1 MALTGKNNEEK
12 IWNYLT
18 TQGLTE
24 AGAAGLMG
32 NLYAE
37 SALEPKNLQN
47 SYEKALGFTD
57 STYTAAVDNG
67 SYNGFVHDAAGY
79 GLAQWTY
86 WSRKEALLGYA
97 KARGKSVGDLETQLG
112 FLMEELSSD
121 YKAVLSTLK
130 STGSV
135 KAASN
140 VVLLKFERPADQSV
154 AVQNARAK
162 NGQAY
167 YDKYATSQT
176 VQEGGSSMTE
186 QQLRKKY
193 VDYAITYLGC
203 KESDGSHKKIIDLY
217 NSHTPLA
224 QGYKMKYTDA
234 WCACFVSAM
243 AIGCGLDDIIPLEVS
258 CGRYITLAKNK
269 GIWVESDSYTPK
281 QGDLILYDWDDTG
294 SGDAAS
300 GADHIGIVV
309 SVSGKTIKVIE
320 GNNGDA
326 VAYRTIQVNGR
337 YIRGYVTPKY
347 GSKATGTSSTSGG
360 SSSSGSTASSSCT
373 ALEYKVGDTVQF
385 AGGTHYAS
393 SNASS
398 GTSVKAG
405 PAKITALAKG
415 AKHPYHV
422 IHTDSTSTV
431 YGWVD
436 ATAISGAG
444 SGSTGATYTVQAG
457 DSLWAI
463 AQKQLGNG
471 SRWQEIAQ
479 LNGLT
484 STTIQ
489 IGQVLKLPD

>member
-1 MALTGKNNEEK
+1 MALIGKTNEEK
-12 IWNYLT
+12 IWNYLIS
-18 TQGLTE
+18 QGLTE
-24 AGAAGLMG
+24 AGTAGLMG
-32 NLYAE
+32 NLYSE
-37 SALEPKNLQN
+37 SALQPTNLQN
-47 SYEKALGFTD
+47 SYEKKLGFTD
-57 STYTAAVDNG
+57 TTYTAAVDNG
-67 SYNGFVHDAAGY
+67 TYTGFVNDAAGY

-86 WSRKEALLGYA
+86 WSRKEALLDYA
-97 KARGKSVGDLETQLG
+97 KSHGKSVGDLETQLG
-112 FLMEELSSD
+112 YLMQELEHD

-140 VVLLKFERPADQSV
+140 VVLLKFERPTDQSV

-162 NGQAY
+162 IGQAY
-167 YDKYATSQT
+167 YDKYAAKTAP
-176 VQEGGSSMTE
+176 EGGSMSMTE

-234 WCACFVSAM
+234 WCACYVSAM
-243 AIGCGLDDIIPLEVS
+243 AIGSGLENIIPLEVS
-258 CGRYITLAKNK
+258 CGRYITLAKQK

-294 SGDAAS
+294 SGDATS

-309 SVSGKTIKVIE
+309 SVSGKSIKVIE

-337 YIRGYVTPKY
+337 YIRGFVTPKY
-347 GSKATGTSSTSGG
+347 GSKATGTSSSTTQTPTTS
-360 SSSSGSTASSSCT
+360 TT
-373 ALEYKVGDTVQF
+373 EYKVGDLVQF
-385 AGGTHYAS
+385 AGGKHYVSAS
-393 SNASS
+393 AAS
-398 GTSVKAG
+398 GTTVKAG
-405 PAKITALAKG
+405 PAKITAISAG
-415 AKHPYHV
+415 AKHPYHI

-436 ATAISGAG
+436 ASTISAG
-444 SGSTGATYTVQAG
+444 SSSTVERVYTVQAG

-463 AQKQLGNG
+463 AQRELGNG
-471 SRWQEIAQ
+471 SRWQEISK

-484 STTIQ
+484 STTIRV
-489 IGQVLKLPD
+489 GQKLKLPL

>member
-1 MALTGKNNEEK
+1 MALTGKTNEEK

-18 TQGLTE
+18 AQGLTE

-37 SALEPKNLQN
+37 SGLEPKNLQN
-47 SYEKALGFTD
+47 SYEKKLGFTD
-57 STYTAAVDNG
+57 STYTVAVDSG
-67 SYNGFVHDAAGY
+67 AYKGFVNDSAGY

-86 WSRKEALLGYA
+86 WSRKEALLDYA
-97 KARGKSVGDLETQLG
+97 KARGKSVGDLEAQLG
-112 FLMEELSSD
+112 LLVQELSLD
-121 YKAVLSTLK
+121 YKAVLTTLK
-130 STGSV
+130 ATENV

-162 NGQAY
+162 IGQAY
-167 YDKYATSQT
+167 YDKYAAKAAP
-176 VQEGGSSMTE
+176 EGGSMSMTE

-234 WCACFVSAM
+234 WCACYVSAM
-243 AIGCGLDDIIPLEVS
+243 AIGSGLENIIPLEVS
-258 CGRYITLAKNK
+258 CGRYITLAKQK

-294 SGDAAS
+294 SGDATS

-309 SVSGKTIKVIE
+309 SVSGKSIKVIE

-337 YIRGYVTPKY
+337 YIRGFVTPKY
-347 GSKATGTSSTSGG
+347 GSKATGTSSSTTQTPTTS
-360 SSSSGSTASSSCT
+360 TT
-373 ALEYKVGDTVQF
+373 EYKVGDTVQF
-385 AGGTHYAS
+385 AGGKHYAA

-398 GTSVKAG
+398 GTTVKAG

>member
-1 MALTGKNNEEK
+1 MALTGKTNEEK

-18 TQGLTE
+18 AQGLTE

-37 SALEPKNLQN
+37 SGLEPKNLQN
-47 SYEKALGFTD
+47 SYEKKLGYTD
-57 STYTAAVDNG
+57 STYTVAVDSG
-67 SYNGFVHDAAGY
+67 AYKGFVNDSAGY

-86 WSRKEALLGYA
+86 WSRKEALLDYA
-97 KARGKSVGDLETQLG
+97 KARGKSVGDLEAQLG
-112 FLMEELSSD
+112 LLVQELSLD
-121 YKAVLSTLK
+121 YKAVLTTLK
-130 STGSV
+130 ATENV

-162 NGQAY
+162 IGQAY
-167 YDKYATSQT
+167 YDKYAAKAAP
-176 VQEGGSSMTE
+176 EGGSMSMTE

-243 AIGCGLDDIIPLEVS
+243 AIGTGLTDIIPLEVS
-258 CGRYITLAKNK
+258 CGRYITLAKQK
-269 GIWVESDSYTPK
+269 GIWVEDDSYTPK
-281 QGDLILYDWDDTG
+281 MGDLILYDWDDTG
-294 SGDAAS
+294 SGDATS

-309 SVSGKTIKVIE
+309 SVVGKTIKVIE

-326 VAYRTIQVNGR
+326 VAYRNIQVNGR
-337 YIRGYVTPKY
+337 YIRGFVTPKY
-347 GSKATGTSSTSGG
+347 ASAAGETSSTSG
-360 SSSSGSTASSSCT
+360 SSGSSGSAASSSD
-373 ALEYKVGDTVQF
+373 ASLEYKVGDTVQF
-385 AGGTHYAS
+385 SGGKHYAA

-398 GTSVKAG
+398 GTTVKAG

-444 SGSTGATYTVQAG
+444 SGSTGLTYTVQAG

>member
-1 MALTGKNNEEK
+1 MALTGKTNEEK

-18 TQGLTE
+18 AQGLTE

-37 SALEPKNLQN
+37 SGLEPKNLQN
-47 SYEKALGFTD
+47 SYEKKLGYTD
-57 STYTAAVDNG
+57 STYTVAVDSG
-67 SYNGFVHDAAGY
+67 AYKGFVNDSAGY

-86 WSRKEALLGYA
+86 WSRKEALLDYA
-97 KARGKSVGDLETQLG
+97 KARGKSVGDLEAQLG
-112 FLMEELSSD
+112 LLVQELSLD
-121 YKAVLSTLK
+121 YKAVLTTLK
-130 STGSV
+130 ATENV

-162 NGQAY
+162 IGQAY
-167 YDKYATSQT
+167 YDKYAAKAAP
-176 VQEGGSSMTE
+176 EGGSMSMTE

-203 KESDGSHKKIIDLY
+203 KESDGSFKKIIDLY
-217 NSHTPLA
+217 NSHKPLA

-234 WCACFVSAM
+234 WCACYVSAM
-243 AIGCGLDDIIPLEVS
+243 AIGCGLTDIIPLEVS
-258 CGRYITLAKNK
+258 CGRYITLAKQK

-309 SVSGKTIKVIE
+309 SVSGKSIKVIE
-320 GNNGDA
+320 GNNGNA

-337 YIRGYVTPKY
+337 YIRGFVTPKY
-347 GSKATGTSSTSGG
+347 ASKATSGG
-360 SSSSGSTASSSCT
+360 SQPPATPT
-373 ALEYKVGDTVQF
+373 TEHKVGDVVQF
-385 AGGTHYAS
+385 AGGKHYAA

-398 GTSVKAG
+398 GTTVKAG

-444 SGSTGATYTVQAG
+444 SGSTGLTYTVQAG

>member
-1 MALTGKNNEEK
+1 MALIGKTNEEK
-12 IWNYLT
+12 IWNYLIS
-18 TQGLTE
+18 QGLTE
-24 AGAAGLMG
+24 AGTAGLMG
-32 NLYAE
+32 NLYSE
-37 SALEPKNLQN
+37 SALQPTNLQN
-47 SYEKALGFTD
+47 SYEKKLGFTD
-57 STYTAAVDNG
+57 TTYTAAVDNG
-67 SYNGFVHDAAGY
+67 TYTGFVNDAAGY

-86 WSRKEALLGYA
+86 WSRKEALLDYA
-97 KARGKSVGDLETQLG
+97 KSHGKSVGDLETQLG
-112 FLMEELSSD
+112 YLMQELEHD

-140 VVLLKFERPADQSV
+140 VVLLKFERPADQGV

-162 NGQAY
+162 IGQAY
-167 YDKYATSQT
+167 YDKYAAKAA
-176 VQEGGSSMTE
+176 QEGEMSMTE

-217 NSHTPLA
+217 NSHKPLA

-234 WCACFVSAM
+234 WCACYVSAM
-243 AIGCGLDDIIPLEVS
+243 AIGCGLEDIIPLEVS
-258 CGRYITLAKNK
+258 CGRYITLAKNM
-269 GIWVESDSYTPK
+269 GIWVESDRYTPK
-281 QGDLILYDWDDTG
+281 MGDLILYDWDDTG
-294 SGDAAS
+294 SGDATT

-309 SVSGKTIKVIE
+309 SVTGKTIKVIE
-320 GNNGDA
+320 GNNGDK

-337 YIRGYVTPKY
+337 YIRGFVTPKY
-347 GSKATGTSSTSGG
+347 ASKATSGG
-360 SSSSGSTASSSCT
+360 SQPPATSTT
-373 ALEYKVGDTVQF
+373 EHKVGDKVQF
-385 AGGTHYAS
+385 AGGKHYAA

-398 GTSVKAG
+398 GTAVKAG

-444 SGSTGATYTVQAG
+444 SGSTGLTYTVQAG

>member
-1 MALTGKNNEEK
+1 MLTGKTNEEK
-12 IWNYLT
+12 IWNYLVGK
-18 TQGLTE
+18 GLSAE
-24 AGAAGLMG
+24 GAAGLMG

-37 SALEPKNLQN
+37 SGLNPQNLQN
-47 SYEKALGFTD
+47 TYEKKLGYTD
-57 STYTAAVDNG
+57 ATYTAAVDSGKYQN
-67 SYNGFVHDAAGY
+67 FVHDSAGY

-86 WSRKEALLGYA
+86 WSRKEALLDYA
-97 KARGKSVGDLETQLG
+97 KSHGKSVGDLETQLG
-112 FLMEELSSD
+112 YLMQELEHD

-140 VVLLKFERPADQSV
+140 VVLLKFERPADQGV

-162 NGQAY
+162 IGQAY
-167 YDKYATSQT
+167 YDKYAAKAA
-176 VQEGGSSMTE
+176 QEGEMSMTE

-217 NSHTPLA
+217 NSHKPLA

-234 WCACFVSAM
+234 WCACYVSAM
-243 AIGCGLDDIIPLEVS
+243 AIGCGLEDIIPLEVS
-258 CGRYITLAKNK
+258 CGRYITLAKNM
-269 GIWVESDSYTPK
+269 GIWVESDRYTPK
-281 QGDLILYDWDDTG
+281 MGDLILYDWDDTG
-294 SGDAAS
+294 SGDATT

-309 SVSGKTIKVIE
+309 SVTGKTIKVIE

-337 YIRGYVTPKY
+337 YIRGFVTPKY
-347 GSKATGTSSTSGG
+347 ASAAGETSSTSG
-360 SSSSGSTASSSCT
+360 SSGSSGSAASSSD
-373 ALEYKVGDTVQF
+373 ASLEYKVGDTVQF
-385 AGGTHYAS
+385 SGGKHYAA

-398 GTSVKAG
+398 GTTVKAG

-444 SGSTGATYTVQAG
+444 SGSTGLTYTVQAG

>member
-1 MALTGKNNEEK
+1 MALIGKTNEEK

-18 TQGLTE
+18 AQGLTE
-24 AGAAGLMG
+24 AGTAGLMG

-47 SYEKALGFTD
+47 SYESKLGYTD
-57 STYTAAVDNG
+57 TTYTAAVDNG
-67 SYNGFVHDAAGY
+67 TYTGFVNDAAGY

-86 WSRKEALLGYA
+86 WSRKEALLDYA
-97 KARGKSVGDLETQLG
+97 KSHGKSVGDLETQLG
-112 FLMEELSSD
+112 YLMQELEHD

-140 VVLLKFERPADQSV
+140 VVLLKFERPADQGV

-162 NGQAY
+162 IGQAY
-167 YDKYATSQT
+167 YDKYAAKAA
-176 VQEGGSSMTE
+176 QEGEMSMTE

-217 NSHTPLA
+217 NSHKPLA

-234 WCACFVSAM
+234 WCACYVSAM
-243 AIGCGLDDIIPLEVS
+243 AIGCGLEDIIPLEVS
-258 CGRYITLAKNK
+258 CGRYITLAKNM
-269 GIWVESDSYTPK
+269 GIWVESDRYTPK
-281 QGDLILYDWDDTG
+281 MGDLILYDWDDTG
-294 SGDAAS
+294 SGDATT

-309 SVSGKTIKVIE
+309 SVTGKTIKVIE
-320 GNNGDA
+320 GNNGDK

-337 YIRGYVTPKY
+337 YIRGFVTPKY
-347 GSKATGTSSTSGG
+347 ASKATSGG
-360 SSSSGSTASSSCT
+360 SQPPATSTT
-373 ALEYKVGDTVQF
+373 EHKVGDKVQF
-385 AGGTHYAS
+385 AGGKHYVSAS
-393 SNASS
+393 AAS
-398 GTSVKAG
+398 GTTVKAG
-405 PAKITALAKG
+405 PAKITAISAG
-415 AKHPYHV
+415 AKHPYHI

-436 ATAISGAG
+436 ASTISAG
-444 SGSTGATYTVQAG
+444 SSSTVERVYTVQVG

-463 AQKQLGNG
+463 AQRELGNG
-471 SRWQEIAQ
+471 SRWQEISK

-484 STTIQ
+484 STTIRV
-489 IGQVLKLPD
+489 GQKLKLPE

>member
-1 MALTGKNNEEK
+1 MALTGKTNEEK

-18 TQGLTE
+18 AQGLTE

-37 SALEPKNLQN
+37 SGLEPKNLQN
-47 SYEKALGFTD
+47 SYEKKLGYTD
-57 STYTAAVDNG
+57 ATYTAAVDNG
-67 SYNGFVHDAAGY
+67 TYQNFARDAAGY

-86 WSRKEALLGYA
+86 WSRKEALLDYA

-112 FLMEELSSD
+112 FLVQELSLD
-121 YKAVLSTLK
+121 YKAVLTTLK
-130 STGSV
+130 ATENV

-162 NGQAY
+162 IGQAY
-167 YDKYATSQT
+167 YDKYAAKAAP
-176 VQEGGSSMTE
+176 EGGSMSMTE

-243 AIGCGLDDIIPLEVS
+243 AIGTGLTDIIPLEVS
-258 CGRYITLAKNK
+258 CGRYITLAKQK
-269 GIWVESDSYTPK
+269 GIWVEDDSYTPK
-281 QGDLILYDWDDTG
+281 MGDLILYDWDDTG

-309 SVSGKTIKVIE
+309 SVVGKTIKVIE
-320 GNNGDA
+320 GNNGNA
-326 VAYRTIQVNGR
+326 VAYRNIQVNGR
-337 YIRGYVTPKY
+337 YIRGFVTPKY
-347 GSKATGTSSTSGG
+347 ASKATSGG
-360 SSSSGSTASSSCT
+360 SQPPATSTT
-373 ALEYKVGDTVQF
+373 EHKVGDKVQF
-385 AGGTHYAS
+385 AGGKHYVSAS
-393 SNASS
+393 AAS
-398 GTSVKAG
+398 GTTVKAG
-405 PAKITALAKG
+405 PAKITAISAG
-415 AKHPYHV
+415 AKHPYHI

-436 ATAISGAG
+436 ASTISAG
-444 SGSTGATYTVQAG
+444 SSSTVERVYTVQVG

-463 AQKQLGNG
+463 AQRELGNG
-471 SRWQEIAQ
+471 SRWQEISK

-484 STTIQ
+484 STTIRV
-489 IGQVLKLPD
+489 GQKLKLPE

>member
-234 WCACFVSAM
+234 WCACYVSAM
-243 AIGCGLDDIIPLEVS
+243 AIGCGLEDIIPLEVS
-258 CGRYITLAKNK
+258 CGRYITLAKNM

-281 QGDLILYDWDDTG
+281 TGDLILYDWDDTG
-294 SGDAAS
+294 NGDAAS

-320 GNNGDA
+320 GNNGDK

-337 YIRGYVTPKY
+337 YIRGFVTPKY
-347 GSKATGTSSTSGG
+347 ASKATSGG
-360 SSSSGSTASSSCT
+360 SQPPATSTT
-373 ALEYKVGDTVQF
+373 EHKVGDKVQF
-385 AGGTHYAS
+385 AGGKHYVSAS
-393 SNASS
+393 AAS
-398 GTSVKAG
+398 GTTVKAG
-405 PAKITALAKG
+405 PAKITAISAG
-415 AKHPYHV
+415 AKHPYHI

-436 ATAISGAG
+436 ASTISAG
-444 SGSTGATYTVQAG
+444 SSSTVERVYTVQVG

-463 AQKQLGNG
+463 AQRELGNG
-471 SRWQEIAQ
+471 SRWQEISK

-484 STTIQ
+484 STTIRV
-489 IGQVLKLPD
+489 GQKLKLPE

>member
-24 AGAAGLMG
+24 AGAARLMG

-86 WSRKEALLGYA
+86 WGRKEALLGYA

-224 QGYKMKYTDA
+224 
-234 WCACFVSAM
+234 
-243 AIGCGLDDIIPLEVS
+243 
-258 CGRYITLAKNK
+258 
-269 GIWVESDSYTPK
+269 
-281 QGDLILYDWDDTG
+281 
-294 SGDAAS
+294 
-300 GADHIGIVV
+300 
-309 SVSGKTIKVIE
+309 
-320 GNNGDA
+320 
-326 VAYRTIQVNGR
+326 
-337 YIRGYVTPKY
+337 
-347 GSKATGTSSTSGG
+347 
-360 SSSSGSTASSSCT
+360 
-373 ALEYKVGDTVQF
+373 
-385 AGGTHYAS
+385 
-393 SNASS
+393 
-398 GTSVKAG
+398 
-405 PAKITALAKG
+405 
-415 AKHPYHV
+415 
-422 IHTDSTSTV
+422 
-431 YGWVD
+431 
-436 ATAISGAG
+436 
-444 SGSTGATYTVQAG
+444 
-457 DSLWAI
+457 
-463 AQKQLGNG
+463 
-471 SRWQEIAQ
+471 
-479 LNGLT
+479 
-484 STTIQ
+484 
-489 IGQVLKLPD
+489 

>member
-1 MALTGKNNEEK
+1 MALIGKTNEEK

-18 TQGLTE
+18 AQGLTE
-24 AGAAGLMG
+24 AGTAGLMG

-47 SYEKALGFTD
+47 SYESKLGYTD
-57 STYTAAVDNG
+57 TTYTAAVDNG
-67 SYNGFVHDAAGY
+67 TYTNFARDAAGY

-86 WSRKEALLGYA
+86 WSRKEALLDYA
-97 KARGKSVGDLETQLG
+97 KSHGKSVGDLETQLG
-112 FLMEELSSD
+112 YLMQELEHD

-140 VVLLKFERPADQSV
+140 VVLLKFERPADQGV

-162 NGQAY
+162 IGQAY
-167 YDKYATSQT
+167 YDKYAAKAA
-176 VQEGGSSMTE
+176 QEGEMSMTE

-217 NSHTPLA
+217 NSHKPLA

-234 WCACFVSAM
+234 WCACYVSAM
-243 AIGCGLDDIIPLEVS
+243 AIGCGLEDIIPLEVS
-258 CGRYITLAKNK
+258 CGRYITLAKNM
-269 GIWVESDSYTPK
+269 GIWVESDRYTPK
-281 QGDLILYDWDDTG
+281 MGDLILYDWDDTG
-294 SGDAAS
+294 SGDATT

-309 SVSGKTIKVIE
+309 SVTGKTIKVIE
-320 GNNGDA
+320 GNNGDK

-337 YIRGYVTPKY
+337 YIRGFVTPKY
-347 GSKATGTSSTSGG
+347 ASKATSGG
-360 SSSSGSTASSSCT
+360 SQPPATSTT
-373 ALEYKVGDTVQF
+373 EHKVGDKVQF
-385 AGGTHYAS
+385 AGGKHYVSAS
-393 SNASS
+393 AAS
-398 GTSVKAG
+398 GTTVKAG
-405 PAKITALAKG
+405 PAKITAISAG
-415 AKHPYHV
+415 AKHPYHI

-436 ATAISGAG
+436 ASTISAG
-444 SGSTGATYTVQAG
+444 SSSTVERVYTVQVG

-463 AQKQLGNG
+463 AQRELGNG
-471 SRWQEIAQ
+471 SRWQEISK

-484 STTIQ
+484 STTIRV
-489 IGQVLKLPD
+489 GQKLKLPE

>member
-1 MALTGKNNEEK
+1 MALTGKTNEEK

-18 TQGLTE
+18 AQGLTE

-47 SYEKALGFTD
+47 SYEKSLGYTD
-57 STYTAAVDNG
+57 AAYTAAVDSGTYTN
-67 SYNGFVHDAAGY
+67 FVRDAAGY

-86 WSRKEALLGYA
+86 WSRKEALLNYA

-112 FLMEELSSD
+112 FLMQELSSD
-121 YKAVLSTLK
+121 YKAVLSTLQ

-154 AVQNARAK
+154 AVQNARTK
-162 NGQAY
+162 IGQAY
-167 YDKYATSQT
+167 YDKYAAKAA
-176 VQEGGSSMTE
+176 QEGEMSMTE

-217 NSHTPLA
+217 NSHKPLA

-234 WCACFVSAM
+234 WCACYVSAM
-243 AIGCGLDDIIPLEVS
+243 AIGSGLENIIPLEVS
-258 CGRYITLAKNK
+258 CGRYITLAKQK

-294 SGDAAS
+294 SGDATS

-309 SVSGKTIKVIE
+309 SVSGKSIKVIE
-320 GNNGDA
+320 GNNGNA
-326 VAYRTIQVNGR
+326 VAYRNIQVNGR
-337 YIRGYVTPKY
+337 YIRGFVTPKY
-347 GSKATGTSSTSGG
+347 ASAAGGTSSTSG
-360 SSSSGSTASSSCT
+360 SSGSSGSAASSSD
-373 ALEYKVGDTVQF
+373 ASLEYKVGDTVQF
-385 AGGTHYAS
+385 AGGKHYAA

-398 GTSVKAG
+398 GTTVKAG

>member
-1 MALTGKNNEEK
+1 MALIGKTNEEK
-12 IWNYLT
+12 IWNYLIS
-18 TQGLTE
+18 QGLTE
-24 AGAAGLMG
+24 AGTAGLMG
-32 NLYAE
+32 NLYSE
-37 SALEPKNLQN
+37 SALQPTNLQN
-47 SYEKALGFTD
+47 SYEKKLGFTD
-57 STYTAAVDNG
+57 TTYTAAVDNG
-67 SYNGFVHDAAGY
+67 TYTGFVNDAAGY

-86 WSRKEALLGYA
+86 WSRKEALLNYA

-112 FLMEELSSD
+112 FLMQELSSD
-121 YKAVLSTLK
+121 YKAVLSTLQ

-154 AVQNARAK
+154 AVQNARTK
-162 NGQAY
+162 IGQAY
-167 YDKYATSQT
+167 YDKYAAKAA
-176 VQEGGSSMTE
+176 QEGEMSMTE

-217 NSHTPLA
+217 NSHKPLA

-234 WCACFVSAM
+234 WCACYVSAM
-243 AIGCGLDDIIPLEVS
+243 AIGSGLENIIPLEVS
-258 CGRYITLAKNK
+258 CGRYITLAKQK

-294 SGDAAS
+294 SGDATS

-309 SVSGKTIKVIE
+309 SVSGKSIKVIE

-337 YIRGYVTPKY
+337 YIRGFVTPKY
-347 GSKATGTSSTSGG
+347 ASAAGGTSSTSGSSG
-360 SSSSGSTASSSCT
+360 SSGSAASSSGTS
-373 ALEYKVGDTVQF
+373 LEYKVGDTVQF
-385 AGGTHYAS
+385 TGGKHYAA

-398 GTSVKAG
+398 GTTVKAG

>member
-1 MALTGKNNEEK
+1 MALSGKNTEEK
-12 IWNYLT
+12 IWNFLLS
-18 TQGLTE
+18 QGLTE
-24 AGAAGLMG
+24 AGTAGLMG
-32 NLYAE
+32 NLYSE
-37 SALEPKNLQN
+37 SALQPTNLQN
-47 SYEKALGFTD
+47 SYEKTLGFTD
-57 STYTAAVDNG
+57 TTYTAAVDNG
-67 SYNGFVHDAAGY
+67 TYKGFVNDAAGY

-86 WSRKEALLGYA
+86 WSRKEALLDYA
-97 KARGKSVGDLETQLG
+97 KSRGKSVGDLETQLG
-112 FLMEELSSD
+112 YLMQELEHD

-135 KAASN
+135 MAASN

-154 AVQNARAK
+154 AVQSARAK
-162 NGQAY
+162 VGQAY
-167 YDKYATSQT
+167 YDKYAAPKTA
-176 VQEGGSSMTE
+176 QEGGTSMTE

-203 KESDGSHKKIIDLY
+203 KESDGSFKKTIDLY
-217 NSHTPLA
+217 NSHKPLA

-234 WCACFVSAM
+234 WCACYVSAM
-243 AIGCGLDDIIPLEVS
+243 AIGCGLTDIIPLEVS
-258 CGRYITLAKNK
+258 CGRYITLAKQK

-309 SVSGKTIKVIE
+309 SVSGKSIKVIE

-337 YIRGYVTPKY
+337 YIRGFVTPKY
-347 GSKATGTSSTSGG
+347 ASKATSGG
-360 SSSSGSTASSSCT
+360 SQPPATPT
-373 ALEYKVGDTVQF
+373 TEHKVGDVVQF
-385 AGGTHYAS
+385 AGGKHYVSA
-393 SNASS
+393 NAAS
-398 GTSVKAG
+398 GTTVKAG
-405 PAKITALAKG
+405 PAKITAISSG
-415 AKHPYHV
+415 AKHPYHI

-436 ATAISGAG
+436 SSTISGG
-444 SGSTGATYTVQAG
+444 SSSTAERVYTVQAG

-463 AQKQLGNG
+463 AQRELGNG
-471 SRWQEIAQ
+471 NRWQEISK

-484 STTIQ
+484 STTIRV
-489 IGQVLKLPD
+489 GQKLKLPV

>member
-1 MALTGKNNEEK
+1 MKGEWNMALTGKTNEEK

-18 TQGLTE
+18 AQGLTE

-47 SYEKALGFTD
+47 SYEKSLGYTD
-57 STYTAAVDNG
+57 AAYTAAVDSGTYTN
-67 SYNGFVHDAAGY
+67 FVRDAAGY

-86 WSRKEALLGYA
+86 WSRKEALLNYA

-112 FLMEELSSD
+112 FLMQELSSD
-121 YKAVLSTLK
+121 YKAVLSTLQ

-154 AVQNARAK
+154 AVQNARTK
-162 NGQAY
+162 IGQAY
-167 YDKYATSQT
+167 YDKYAAKAA
-176 VQEGGSSMTE
+176 QEREMSMTE

-217 NSHTPLA
+217 NSHKPLA

-234 WCACFVSAM
+234 WCACYVSAM
-243 AIGCGLDDIIPLEVS
+243 AIGSGLEDIIPLEVS
-258 CGRYITLAKNK
+258 CGRYITLAKQK

-294 SGDAAS
+294 SGDATS

-309 SVSGKTIKVIE
+309 SVTGKTIKVIE
-320 GNNGDA
+320 GNNGDK

-337 YIRGYVTPKY
+337 YIRGFVTPKY
-347 GSKATGTSSTSGG
+347 SSKATSGDSQPPATST
-360 SSSSGSTASSSCT
+360 T
-373 ALEYKVGDTVQF
+373 EHKVGDLVQF
-385 AGGTHYAS
+385 AGGKHYVSA
-393 SNASS
+393 NATS
-398 GTSVKAG
+398 GTTVKAG
-405 PAKITALAKG
+405 PAKITAISTG

-422 IHTDSTSTV
+422 VHTDSTSTV

-436 ATAISGAG
+436 ASTISAG
-444 SGSTGATYTVQAG
+444 SSSTVERVYTVQAG

-463 AQKQLGNG
+463 AQRELGNG
-471 SRWQEIAQ
+471 SRWQEISK

-484 STTIQ
+484 STTIRV
-489 IGQVLKLPD
+489 GQKLKLPE

>member
-1 MALTGKNNEEK
+1 MALTGKTNEEK

-18 TQGLTE
+18 AQGLTE

-37 SALEPKNLQN
+37 SGLEPKNLQN
-47 SYEKALGFTD
+47 SYEKKLGYTD
-57 STYTAAVDNG
+57 ATYTAAVDNG
-67 SYNGFVHDAAGY
+67 TYQNFARDAAGY

-86 WSRKEALLGYA
+86 WSRKEALLDYA

-112 FLMEELSSD
+112 FLVQELSLD
-121 YKAVLSTLK
+121 YKAVLTTLK
-130 STGSV
+130 ATENV

-162 NGQAY
+162 IGQAY
-167 YDKYATSQT
+167 YDKYAAKAAP
-176 VQEGGSSMTE
+176 EGGSMSMTE

-243 AIGCGLDDIIPLEVS
+243 AIGTGLTDIIPLEVS
-258 CGRYITLAKNK
+258 CGRYITLAKQK
-269 GIWVESDSYTPK
+269 GIWVEDDSYTPK
-281 QGDLILYDWDDTG
+281 MGDLILYDWDDTG
-294 SGDAAS
+294 SGDATT

-309 SVSGKTIKVIE
+309 SVTGKTIKVIE
-320 GNNGDA
+320 GNNGDK

-337 YIRGYVTPKY
+337 YIRGFVTPKY
-347 GSKATGTSSTSGG
+347 ASKATSGG
-360 SSSSGSTASSSCT
+360 SQPPATSTT
-373 ALEYKVGDTVQF
+373 EHKVGDKVQF
-385 AGGTHYAS
+385 AGGKHYVSAS
-393 SNASS
+393 AAS
-398 GTSVKAG
+398 GTTVKAG
-405 PAKITALAKG
+405 PAKITAISAG
-415 AKHPYHV
+415 AKHPYHI

-436 ATAISGAG
+436 ASTISAG
-444 SGSTGATYTVQAG
+444 SSSTVERVYTVQVG

-463 AQKQLGNG
+463 AQRELGNG
-471 SRWQEIAQ
+471 SRWQEISK

-484 STTIQ
+484 STTIRV
-489 IGQVLKLPD
+489 GQKLKLPE